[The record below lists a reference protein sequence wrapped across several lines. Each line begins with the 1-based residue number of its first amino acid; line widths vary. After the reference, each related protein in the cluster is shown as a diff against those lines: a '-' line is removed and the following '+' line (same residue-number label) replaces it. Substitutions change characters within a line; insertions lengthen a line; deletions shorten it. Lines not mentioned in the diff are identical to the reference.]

1 MSSPLSEGQ
10 DNKLAKMQSEEAP
23 TTSEVVS
30 GPVTEGQDNEQAKVQ
45 SEEAPTTSEVI
56 PGPIPECHEDEFDI
70 GELHVSKCARVH
82 GVVTSVSPM
91 KLSESGKSRYF
102 DGELSDGKRKVRV
115 VGFDSKVREKLF
127 DSHGKRE
134 PVVVSNCE
142 VKCGKYSSDLEIFVK
157 ESTELQVTNKIRY
170 NRQYVCYR

>member
-1 MSSPLSEGQ
+1 M
-10 DNKLAKMQSEEAP
+10 
-23 TTSEVVS
+23 
-30 GPVTEGQDNEQAKVQ
+30 
-45 SEEAPTTSEVI
+45 
-56 PGPIPECHEDEFDI
+56 
-70 GELHVSKCARVH
+70 SKCVRVH

-102 DGELSDGKRKVRV
+102 DGELSDGKIKVRV

-157 ESTELQVTNKIRY
+157 KSTELQKSPTKFDITDSMFVTDEHVVTISEIPKLANYTKSEGFT
-170 NRQYVCYR
+170 